1 MTDSVEKKLRVI
13 TIGIGGASCS
23 GKTTLAKH
31 LGTCLPNSLLLFQDD
46 FAPPEEKLPL
56 HEKHGVRDW
65 DDPPGAI
72 EWERMA
78 NELLYV
84 KANGRTSDSHYSH
97 DQLNLQ
103 KPVEVDQAVAREW
116 KKKLSD
122 IHELFAQQGEDVVWV
137 VVDGFLLYWDPRIYN
152 WLNVRAYLRVPEL
165 IARERREERQG
176 YYTADQLSPEGG
188 YWQDPPYYWQD
199 IAWPAFKKAYAGLF
213 VDGDAE
219 HGTILSDKIPDL
231 LVLNGTEMSMTEQ
244 LDKMCQRVAEVAQK
258 ELKAP

>member
-1 MTDSVEKKLRVI
+1 MTDSAENKLRVI

-31 LGTCLPNSLLLFQDD
+31 LRTCLPNSLLLFQDD
-46 FAPPEEKLPL
+46 FAPPEEQVPL
-56 HEKHGVRDW
+56 HKEHGIKDW

-97 DQLNLQ
+97 DHLNLQ
-103 KPVEVDQAVAREW
+103 KPVEVDRGTTEGW
-116 KKKLSD
+116 KKKFSELQT
-122 IHELFAQQGEDVVWV
+122 LFAQRGEDVVWV

-152 WLNVRAYLRVPEL
+152 WLNIKAYLRVPEP

-176 YYTADQLSPEGG
+176 YFTAEGG
-188 YWQDPPYYWQD
+188 YWQDPPNYWKD
-199 IAWPAFKKAYAGLF
+199 IAWPAFKKAHAGLF

-219 HGTILSDKIPDL
+219 SGTILSDKVPDL
-231 LVLNGTEMSMTEQ
+231 LVLNGMEMSPTQ
-244 LDKMCQRVAEVAQK
+244 LLEGMCQRTFEVAQRD
-258 ELKAP
+258 LGAP